1 MQQPDHDLRIAPTA
15 QATPRRLISLGLVG
29 LIHVV
34 LIYALVSGL
43 AQNLV
48 KKGIEE
54 IKVATVE
61 EKPDVKPPPPPP
73 PKLELPPP
81 PFVPPPDIVIQTE
94 APVTNTITTQ
104 DVKPTPPA
112 PPKPVIAS
120 TPVSIG
126 RPHEC
131 SNKYPEMSMRMK
143 EEGTTVLSFTV
154 GTDGSVSGVAVA
166 GSSGSPLLD
175 EAAISCASRW
185 RYKAA
190 TTGGQAIAVPWKAQV
205 QWVLPK

>member
-1 MQQPDHDLRIAPTA
+1 MQRPDHDLRIAPA
-15 QATPRRLISLGLVG
+15 SQATPRRLISLGLVG
-29 LIHVV
+29 IIHII

-73 PKLELPPP
+73 PKLEEPPP
-81 PFVPPPDIVIQTE
+81 PFVPPPDIVIETV

-126 RPHEC
+126 RPHTC
-131 SNKYPEMSMRMK
+131 GNVYPDISIRMK
-143 EEGTTVLSFTV
+143 EEGTTTLAFTV
-154 GTDGSVSGVAVA
+154 NTDGSVSNVSVAN
-166 GSSGSPLLD
+166 SSGSSRLD
-175 EAAISCASRW
+175 DAAVSCASRW

-190 TTGGQAIAVPWKAQV
+190 TQEGQSVAVSWKAAV

>member
-15 QATPRRLISLGLVG
+15 QATPRRLISLALVG
-29 LIHVV
+29 IIHVV

-48 KKGIEE
+48 KKGIQE
-54 IKVATVE
+54 IKIATVE
-61 EKPDVKPPPPPP
+61 EKPEEKLPPPPP

-81 PFVPPPDIVIQTE
+81 PFIPPPDFVIQTE

-104 DVKPTPPA
+104 DVKPVPPA
-112 PPKPVIAS
+112 PKPVIAS

-143 EEGTTVLSFTV
+143 ESGTTTLAFTV
-154 GTDGSVSGVAVA
+154 GTDGGVTGISVAN
-166 GSSGSPLLD
+166 SSGSPRLD

-190 TTGGQAIAVPWKAQV
+190 TTGGQAIAVPWKANV
-205 QWVLPK
+205 VWNLPK

>member
-1 MQQPDHDLRIAPTA
+1 MQRPDHDLRIAPA
-15 QATPRRLISLGLVG
+15 SQATPRRLISLGLVG
-29 LIHVV
+29 IIHIV
-34 LIYALVSGL
+34 LIYAIVSGL
-43 AQNLV
+43 SQYLV

-54 IKVATVE
+54 IKVATGD
-61 EKPDVKPPPPPP
+61 EKPDVK
-73 PKLELPPP
+73 PPP
-81 PFVPPPDIVIQTE
+81 PFVPPPDIVIETV

-126 RPHEC
+126 RPHTC
-131 SNKYPEMSMRMK
+131 GNVYPDISIRMK
-143 EEGTTVLSFTV
+143 EEGTTTLALTV
-154 GTDGSVSGVAVA
+154 NTDGSVSNVSVAN
-166 GSSGSPLLD
+166 SSGSSRLD
-175 EAAISCASRW
+175 DAAVSCASRW

-190 TTGGQAIAVPWKAQV
+190 TQEGQPVSVSWKAAV